1 MKSTVLW
8 RPKYSIKV
16 PGSRGSMWSYN
27 LMYCCEPKKDRTFDW
42 SFFVIKPVK
51 KTFKNPFLTA
61 GTCACF
67 LDLCVIS
74 FRLTPCHPP
83 QTPQKIL
90 SSDFPPIIFNGT
102 AIHRETKLIF
112 SHFYSDTAK
121 KVAPMVV
128 SSARAVS
135 RQGRLCGRMA
145 DLWHPHNNFVHQP
158 KKLRDGRRNFDP
170 RKIAF
175 ICSASIN
182 SWNVPKALGAATIS
196 AIFRSTFLIWQGFL
210 MTVGSKERRN
220 CSLLS
225 LS

>member
-1 MKSTVLW
+1 MLPRSLRDLV
-8 RPKYSIKV
+8 S
-16 PGSRGSMWSYN
+16 SYPLPPSLN
-27 LMYCCEPKKDRTFDW
+27 SP
-42 SFFVIKPVK
+42 
-51 KTFKNPFLTA
+51 KNPL
-61 GTCACF
+61 
-67 LDLCVIS
+67 
-74 FRLTPCHPP
+74 
-83 QTPQKIL
+83 
-90 SSDFPPIIFNGT
+90 SDFPPIIFNGT

-121 KVAPMVV
+121 KVAPMVL
-128 SSARAVS
+128 SSAGTVS
-135 RQGRLCGRMA
+135 RQGGLCGRMA
-145 DLWHPHNNFVHQP
+145 DLWHPHNNFFHQP
-158 KKLRDGRRNFDP
+158 KKLRDGRRNSDP

-210 MTVGSKERRN
+210 MTAGSEERRN